1 MAGTSIND
9 SSPVSPDPLGQL
21 TDRMVETLL
30 ALLDAPAPYKQR
42 AAGPYLRAV
51 SDWAAEILNRASSQ
65 SSGSV
70 MVIYEDM
77 QAQLQ
82 DIRAR
87 LETLEQL
94 RAKAVG
100 DGDV

>member
-1 MAGTSIND
+1 MSND
-9 SSPVSPDPLGQL
+9 RAPDPLGQL

-51 SDWAAEILNRASSQ
+51 SDWAAELLSRASSQ

-70 MVIYEDM
+70 MVVYEDA

-82 DIRAR
+82 ELRAR
-87 LETLEQL
+87 LDALEAQ
-94 RAKAVG
+94 RERQAG
-100 DGDV
+100 G